1 MKKST
6 LYLHVGW
13 SKTGT
18 SAIQAQIQAQKDTFL
33 AKGILYPQTLQWPD
47 HSHHPFALSFKD
59 SGVYKSDLSPKNIL
73 EKLKTEMLASPAE
86 SVLMSSELSPF
97 YYSNVHFKNFVEEH
111 FSLVKIIFTV
121 RSQSELLLSL
131 FNQLVKD
138 PNVRYGASLFTLAM
152 RNIGWLNFN
161 QAVKRWEDVVGLENI
176 HVIPYTRSVVKD
188 FFEIFSVSV
197 DEEAVSSVVNP
208 SLPTR
213 CLPILQAKG
222 RGATDPDS
230 FMKIRESVL
239 EQTAKL
245 LQEMDRFT
253 LFSVPEQQAFDDYF
267 RASNARLAEK
277 MGFDLSLIQKKQYMP
292 VKTIAPGAKLSL

>member
-1 MKKST
+1 
-6 LYLHVGW
+6 
-13 SKTGT
+13 
-18 SAIQAQIQAQKDTFL
+18 
-33 AKGILYPQTLQWPD
+33 
-47 HSHHPFALSFKD
+47 
-59 SGVYKSDLSPKNIL
+59 
-73 EKLKTEMLASPAE
+73 
-86 SVLMSSELSPF
+86 
-97 YYSNVHFKNFVEEH
+97 
-111 FSLVKIIFTV
+111 
-121 RSQSELLLSL
+121 
-131 FNQLVKD
+131 
-138 PNVRYGASLFTLAM
+138 
-152 RNIGWLNFN
+152 
-161 QAVKRWEDVVGLENI
+161 
-176 HVIPYTRSVVKD
+176 
-188 FFEIFSVSV
+188 
-197 DEEAVSSVVNP
+197 VSSVVNP